1 MYSLDFLAT
10 ISNCDAEGRLKLCSA
25 LQMMQDCSELWI
37 DSEPVVKR
45 CFEERHM
52 AQLLVFRQVEVV
64 RVPRCKERL
73 RVATSVYG
81 MKPKFG
87 FRNTFL
93 YGADGA
99 PCYRTWSMGAF
110 VDRATGRLQAVDD
123 ATVAAMR
130 LEERLEMDYRDR
142 HVRVPAE
149 GGAAAEPFRVM
160 RADIDYNRHANNAN
174 YVRMGLELLP
184 EGFEVRGLRVE
195 YRVPARLGDV
205 LEPTVYASG
214 DGAAW
219 TVVLARAGETSAIME
234 FTGGP
239 AGAPDEVA
247 P

>member
-1 MYSLDFLAT
+1 MYGLDFLAT
-10 ISNCDAEGRLKLCSA
+10 ISNCDADGRLKLCSA
-25 LQMMQDCSELWI
+25 LQMMQDCSEMWI
-37 DSEPVVKR
+37 DSEPAVKR
-45 CFEERHM
+45 CFEGRGM

-64 RVPRCKERL
+64 RAPACKERL

-93 YGADGA
+93 YGADGT

-110 VDRATGRLQAVDD
+110 VDRATGRLQAVDA
-123 ATVAAMR
+123 ATIAAMH

-160 RADIDYNRHANNAN
+160 RADVDYNRHANNAC
-174 YVRMGLELLP
+174 YVRMGMELLP

-205 LEPTVYASG
+205 LEPTVFASAG
-214 DGAAW
+214 GAVQ

-239 AGAPDEVA
+239 APVPAGAA

>member
-1 MYSLDFLAT
+1 MPLHFLAPT
-10 ISNCDAEGRLKLCSA
+10 NHFPCAFRPCHSVDPDPHPARPPFLPFSVLHPPIRLLSPPLRRPFPPPA
-25 LQMMQDCSELWI
+25 SPPFLTSLI
-37 DSEPVVKR
+37 P
-45 CFEERHM
+45 FP
-52 AQLLVFRQVEVV
+52 A
-64 RVPRCKERL
+64 PREKIH
-73 RVATSVYG
+73 
-81 MKPKFG
+81 
-87 FRNTFL
+87 
-93 YGADGA
+93 
-99 PCYRTWSMGAF
+99 
-110 VDRATGRLQAVDD
+110 RLQAVD
-123 ATVAAMR
+123 AGTVAAMR

-149 GGAAAEPFRVM
+149 GGTAAEPFRVM

-184 EGFEVRGLRVE
+184 EGFAVRGLRVE

-239 AGAPDEVA
+239 AGAPDEAA

>member
-1 MYSLDFLAT
+1 M
-10 ISNCDAEGRLKLCSA
+10 
-25 LQMMQDCSELWI
+25 
-37 DSEPVVKR
+37 
-45 CFEERHM
+45 
-52 AQLLVFRQVEVV
+52 QVEVRQRFAPHSRRVGKGTV
-64 RVPRCKERL
+64 RGC
-73 RVATSVYG
+73 
-81 MKPKFG
+81 
-87 FRNTFL
+87 
-93 YGADGA
+93 
-99 PCYRTWSMGAF
+99 AF

-205 LEPTVYASG
+205 LEPTVYTSA
-214 DGAAW
+214 DGAIQ
-219 TVVLARAGETSAIME
+219 TVVLSRAGETSAIME
-234 FTGGP
+234 FTGRT
-239 AGAPDEVA
+239 AAAPTEDA